1 MPLRGKKKG
10 LKSLIEV
17 STFKTRKR
25 AKQIKPKAIRRK
37 EIIKI
42 RQKSMKQRTEKRKP
56 VKPKASHLKKL
67 IGLVNFK
74 PG

>member
-1 MPLRGKKKG
+1 MCFAGCF
-10 LKSLIEV
+10 
-17 STFKTRKR
+17 T
-25 AKQIKPKAIRRK
+25 K

-42 RQKSMKQRTEKRKP
+42 RQKSMKQRPEKRKP

-74 PG
+74 LG